1 MSKHRLRAGALA
13 LVLVLGLSC
22 AQSDTGNMTPGDGTG
37 AADMDM
43 GTAEEEG
50 CFMGTPQSERELLNS
65 CTDAE
70 RVLRPHRIPDRVW
83 DGRGPLPPAP

>member
-1 MSKHRLRAGALA
+1 MSKDRLRAGALA
-13 LVLVLGLSC
+13 LFALWLGLSC
-22 AQSDTGNMTPGDGTG
+22 AQSDTGNMTDGTG

-43 GTAEEEG
+43 GPPEEEG
-50 CFMGTPQSERELLNS
+50 CFMGTPQSERELLNR

-70 RVLRPHRIPDRVW
+70 RVDRPHRVPERVW